1 VKLNSAPLEDRGMSQ
16 HAAEHSHR
24 AATAVQ
30 PDPHPLPISAGMLLA
45 GLAALLVTAGCGPV
59 RSTQAISKA
68 EVEFERAR
76 VVGAHN
82 KAPYEYHS
90 AKQYLHKAKEEWGY
104 SEFQA
109 ALDYAEEAER
119 AAESARRKAKEDP
132 WEDPVE
138 DREGDGVGDNDEKNN
153 DTDNNDTSDGSD
165 DSDANEAESDDDSTS
180 ESDDESGDS
189 DPISLTRTLDPT
201 LPG

>member
-1 VKLNSAPLEDRGMSQ
+1 
-16 HAAEHSHR
+16 
-24 AATAVQ
+24 
-30 PDPHPLPISAGMLLA
+30 MLLA

-138 DREGDGVGDNDEKNN
+138 DREGVGDGADDGDEKSNAS
-153 DTDNNDTSDGSD
+153 DDNDTSEDSD
-165 DSDANEAESDDDSTS
+165 DSDSNDSESDDDSTS
-180 ESDDESGDS
+180 ELDDGSGDS